1 MFIDIATVFVL
12 DIAGY
17 FGMFVALILAACVA
31 VFLGCGLYA
40 IAATVLGFWK
50 RGK

>member
-1 MFIDIATVFVL
+1 MLVDTATVFVL
-12 DIAGY
+12 DLAGY
-17 FGMFVALILAACVA
+17 FGMFVALVLAGCVA
-31 VFLGCGLYA
+31 AFLGCGLYA